1 MKEAVVFPG
10 QGVQK
15 KGMFMD
21 LAAEYDAVKKIFEEA
36 SDAAGI
42 DLLEL
47 CREGGEEELSLTMNA
62 QPAILACDIA
72 AWELYRQKRGRPE
85 YVAGFS
91 LGEYAALYA
100 AGCISLRDVFRVIAV
115 RAEAMQKAVPVG
127 EGGMAAVLFEE
138 GSRKK
143 IDDYFDKNN
152 KEVWIANY
160 NTKGQ
165 ITITGKSRDVRQ
177 ACDELADMNVLTKQ
191 LPVSAPFHCP
201 LLDGVEEKL
210 EEVLEKVKISD
221 AMIPVISNLDGLP
234 ETKAEILKRK
244 AIKQAVNPVQWIKT
258 MEYMDSQGVSAY
270 TECGPGHTLGNF
282 IKKMK
287 LEGSRCCSIHN
298 INSFRNL

>member
-47 CREGGEEELSLTMNA
+47 CREGGEEELSLTVNA
-62 QPAILACDIA
+62 QPAVLACDIA
-72 AWELYRQKRGRPE
+72 AWELYRRKRERPA

-100 AGCISLRDVFRVIAV
+100 AGCISLQDVFRVIAV

-127 EGGMAAVLFEE
+127 RGGMAAVLFDEE
-138 GSRKK
+138 SWKK
-143 IDDYFDKNN
+143 IDGYFDKNG
-152 KEVWIANY
+152 KSVWIANY
-160 NTKGQ
+160 STKGQ
-165 ITITGKSRDVRQ
+165 ITITGKSEDVRQ
-177 ACDELADMNVLTKQ
+177 ACSELADMNVTTKQ
-191 LPVSAPFHCP
+191 LPVSAPFHCK

-210 EEVLEKVKISD
+210 EEALDAVKIND
-221 AMIPVISNLDGLP
+221 GVIPVISNLDGMP
-234 ETKAEILKRK
+234 ETKADILKRK

-287 LEGSRCCSIHN
+287 FKDSRQYSIN
-298 INSFRNL
+298 SLNSFRRL

>member
-15 KGMFMD
+15 KGMFTE
-21 LAAEYDAVKKIFEEA
+21 LAAEHDAVKAVFEEA
-36 SDAAGI
+36 SDVTGI

-47 CREGGEEELSLTMNA
+47 CREGDEEKLNLTMNA
-62 QPAILACDIA
+62 QPAVLACDIA
-72 AWELYRQKRGRPE
+72 AWELYRQKRERPD

-100 AGCISLRDVFRVIAV
+100 AGCLSLRDVFRVIAV
-115 RAEAMQKAVPVG
+115 RAEAMQKAVPIG
-127 EGGMAAVLFEE
+127 RGGMAAVLFDE

-152 KEVWIANY
+152 KSVWIANY

-165 ITITGKSRDVRQ
+165 IAITGKSNDLRLV
-177 ACDELADMNVLTKQ
+177 CDELADMNVITKQ
-191 LPVSAPFHCP
+191 LPVSAPFHCK
-201 LLDGVEEKL
+201 LLEGVEEKL
-210 EEVLEKVKISD
+210 EEVLETVKIND
-221 AMIPVISNLDGLP
+221 AVIPVISNLDGLP

-258 MEYMDSQGVSAY
+258 MEYMDSKGVSVY
-270 TECGPGHTLGNF
+270 IECGPGHTLGSF

-287 LEGSRCCSIHN
+287 FQDSRSYS
-298 INSFRNL
+298 INSVSSFREL